1 MNEDQYERQWNV
13 SNNRM
18 KWGAIFII
26 VASLLVILYDFSF
39 NRNAGLSSAINKLVI
54 TGHVKIS
61 KEEIAS
67 ILDIQAGVPFEDYN
81 LKVLEEKL
89 EKHPRIKKA
98 SVTRRSKEQLLV
110 SIVEREARFI
120 INSNDNLYEISGK
133 EDDYYLVSVNDIRD
147 TNLVV
152 ISGEFQ
158 IGKDRQASKKLKVFC
173 EEVGKIFEVYPQLKE
188 RISEVKLY
196 DDGEISIYTQYPQ
209 RIRVN
214 MGNKL
219 ESIQI
224 RKLYASLAF
233 FENQATNVRLLD
245 LRGDDAVYH

>member
-1 MNEDQYERQWNV
+1 MNEGQYERQWKIK
-13 SNNRM
+13 NNRM
-18 KWGAIFII
+18 KLGAIFII
-26 VASLLVILYDFSF
+26 IASLLVIVYDFGF
-39 NRNAGLSSAINKLVI
+39 NRKSGLSSSVNKLVI
-54 TGHVKIS
+54 TGHQKLS
-61 KEEIAS
+61 KEEIVA
-67 ILDIQAGVPFEDYN
+67 ILGVQAGVPFEDYS

-110 SIVEREARFI
+110 SIVERGARFI
-120 INSNDNLYEISGK
+120 VNSNDNLYEID
-133 EDDYYLVSVNDIRD
+133 DDYRLVSIDDIRD
-147 TNLVV
+147 ANLVV
-152 ISGEFQ
+152 LSGEFNLGHNQ
-158 IGKDRQASKKLKVFC
+158 QVNKKLKEFC
-173 EEVGKIFEVYPQLKE
+173 ESVENLFEAYPQLKD
-188 RISEVKLY
+188 RIAEVRL
-196 DDGEISIYTQYPQ
+196 DEDGEITIYTQYPQ

-233 FENQATNVRLLD
+233 FENQASNVRLLD